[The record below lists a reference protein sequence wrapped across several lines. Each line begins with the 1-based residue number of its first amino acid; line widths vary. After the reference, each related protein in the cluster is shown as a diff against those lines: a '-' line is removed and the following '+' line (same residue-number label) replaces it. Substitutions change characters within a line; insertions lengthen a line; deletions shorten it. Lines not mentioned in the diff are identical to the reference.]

1 MLDEGSD
8 KNPPTRTAEFGDVVG
23 QTELKR
29 ALSAVGAN
37 DDLSGVLVRG
47 EKGTGKSTLA
57 RALASYLPERRVVAD
72 CRYGCP
78 PGDASRQCP
87 SCRRRA
93 SLPVATRPAP
103 FVTLPLGATRE
114 AVVGSLSVAD
124 ALDGEASFDPGL
136 LARAN
141 RGVLYVDE
149 VNLLDDHLVD
159 VVLDAAASGVNTVER
174 DGVSLT
180 HPAEFT
186 LIGTMNPEEGALR
199 PQLRDRF
206 DLAVDVT
213 GLDATEDRMAVV
225 DRALGRDAGAAA
237 RSGGDATRESGEDD
251 AAGDKGDETGAT
263 ADDPA
268 FGDPAAAIGDAR
280 GRLGSVTLP
289 DSFLRDLVELC
300 RDAGVDGHRA
310 DIAAAR
316 CARTLAALDGRRRV
330 IEGDVREAASLA
342 LPHRL
347 RTDPFEET
355 ADADELIDDHLG
367 DDGDEPDAGE
377 GDAGEDADG
386 TTDGEAGEG
395 GEAADGEGKGGPGDR
410 DGRSEGGRGDA
421 DGGDEEAPAETAGDE
436 GEDSDGDADGGAPD
450 GPNRDPDG
458 GRDPE
463 PPETTADESGSGADS
478 AGDDPD
484 TDSRDDPDESA
495 DDSAEATPL
504 VPGSDRVGVGDAVA
518 PDIETPDAG
527 TTAGGDG
534 DGRSSAAP
542 STRGTGPRVRTE
554 RARSG
559 DRVDA
564 GASVRAAAE
573 RGGRSVEERDL
584 RRSVRAGDAETL
596 VCFAVDAS
604 ASMRGPMRAAKGAA
618 IDLLRDSYEHRDAVA
633 LVAFAGDDAGLLLPP
648 TDDVG
653 RAARHLKEL
662 PTGDRTPLAAG
673 VDAAA
678 DAIAR
683 ADADASLAVVV
694 TDGGAN
700 ASERP
705 TAAVREAGGR
715 LREAGDRTLVVDAG
729 DAGGVVPTLLDST
742 GGERVPLSS
751 LSAERVERELGGTA
765 GK

>member
-47 EKGTGKSTLA
+47 EKGTSKSTLA

-124 ALDGEASFDPGL
+124 ALGGEAAFDPGL

-213 GLDATEDRMAVV
+213 GLDATDDRMAVV
-225 DRALGRDAGAAA
+225 DRALGRDAGATA

-280 GRLGSVTLP
+280 GRLGSVTL
-289 DSFLRDLVELC
+289 
-300 RDAGVDGHRA
+300 
-310 DIAAAR
+310 
-316 CARTLAALDGRRRV
+316 
-330 IEGDVREAASLA
+330 
-342 LPHRL
+342 
-347 RTDPFEET
+347 
-355 ADADELIDDHLG
+355 
-367 DDGDEPDAGE
+367 
-377 GDAGEDADG
+377 
-386 TTDGEAGEG
+386 
-395 GEAADGEGKGGPGDR
+395 
-410 DGRSEGGRGDA
+410 
-421 DGGDEEAPAETAGDE
+421 
-436 GEDSDGDADGGAPD
+436 
-450 GPNRDPDG
+450 
-458 GRDPE
+458 
-463 PPETTADESGSGADS
+463 
-478 AGDDPD
+478 
-484 TDSRDDPDESA
+484 
-495 DDSAEATPL
+495 
-504 VPGSDRVGVGDAVA
+504 
-518 PDIETPDAG
+518 
-527 TTAGGDG
+527 
-534 DGRSSAAP
+534 
-542 STRGTGPRVRTE
+542 
-554 RARSG
+554 
-559 DRVDA
+559 
-564 GASVRAAAE
+564 
-573 RGGRSVEERDL
+573 
-584 RRSVRAGDAETL
+584 
-596 VCFAVDAS
+596 
-604 ASMRGPMRAAKGAA
+604 
-618 IDLLRDSYEHRDAVA
+618 
-633 LVAFAGDDAGLLLPP
+633 
-648 TDDVG
+648 
-653 RAARHLKEL
+653 
-662 PTGDRTPLAAG
+662 
-673 VDAAA
+673 
-678 DAIAR
+678 
-683 ADADASLAVVV
+683 
-694 TDGGAN
+694 
-700 ASERP
+700 
-705 TAAVREAGGR
+705 
-715 LREAGDRTLVVDAG
+715 
-729 DAGGVVPTLLDST
+729 
-742 GGERVPLSS
+742 
-751 LSAERVERELGGTA
+751 
-765 GK
+765 

>member
-1 MLDEGSD
+1 MLDKGSD
-8 KNPPTRTAEFGDVVG
+8 KNPPTPTAGFDDVVG

-29 ALSAVGAN
+29 ALAAVGSN
-37 DDLSGVLVRG
+37 DALSGALVRG

-57 RALASYLPERRVVAD
+57 RALASALPERRVVAD

-78 PGDASRQCP
+78 PGDPSRQCP
-87 SCRRRA
+87 ECRPRA
-93 SLPVATRPAP
+93 TLPVATRPAP

-124 ALDGEASFDPGL
+124 ALDGDAAFDPGL

-174 DGVSLT
+174 DGVSVT
-180 HPAEFT
+180 HPASFT

-206 DLAVDVT
+206 DLAIDVT

-225 DRALGRDAGAAA
+225 DRALGRDAGA
-237 RSGGDATRESGEDD
+237 GDNSAEDD
-251 AAGDKGDETGAT
+251 PPGPALA
-263 ADDPA
+263 DPA
-268 FGDPAAAIGDAR
+268 GAIADAR
-280 GRLGSVTLP
+280 ERLPDVTLP
-289 DSFLRDLVELC
+289 DSFVRDLVELC

-310 DIAAAR
+310 DIATAR
-316 CARTLAALDGRRRV
+316 CARTLAALDGRTRV
-330 IEGDVREAASLA
+330 IESDVREAASWA

-347 RTDPFEET
+347 RTDPFEES

-367 DDGDEPDAGE
+367 DDRGQEDGEDGDEAEPGESERGEDEFCE
-377 GDAGEDADG
+377 GDLDEGDESGDGTGGEERPAAGDADSERG
-386 TTDGEAGEG
+386 SDSGSKRGSDSGSAEAGEAGS
-395 GEAADGEGKGGPGDR
+395 DGGGPE
-410 DGRSEGGRGDA
+410 EGNGER
-421 DGGDEEAPAETAGDE
+421 AED
-436 GEDSDGDADGGAPD
+436 DSD
-450 GPNRDPDG
+450 
-458 GRDPE
+458 
-463 PPETTADESGSGADS
+463 
-478 AGDDPD
+478 
-484 TDSRDDPDESA
+484 
-495 DDSAEATPL
+495 EATPL
-504 VPGSDRVGVGDAVA
+504 VPGSERAGVGDAVA
-518 PDIETPDAG
+518 PEVQSPDAESTG
-527 TTAGGDG
+527 AGEAV
-534 DGRSSAAP
+534 GRGSAGP
-542 STRGTGPRVRTE
+542 SPRGTGPRVRTE
-554 RARSG
+554 SAAPN
-559 DRVDA
+559 DRIDA

-573 RGGRSVEERDL
+573 RGGRAVEERDL
-584 RRSVRAGDAETL
+584 RRSVRAADAETL

-618 IDLLRDSYEHRDAVA
+618 IDLLRDAYEHRDAVS
-633 LVAFAGDDAGLLLPP
+633 LVAFAGDDAAVLLPP

-653 RAARHLKEL
+653 RAARHLKDL

-700 ASERP
+700 GAKRP

-715 LREAGDRTLVVDAG
+715 LREVADRTLVVDAG
-729 DAGGVVPTLLDST
+729 EAEGVVPTLVDST
-742 GGERVPLSS
+742 GGERVPLSA
-751 LSAERVERELGGTA
+751 LSAERVDRELGGATREGSA
-765 GK
+765 ER

>member
-8 KNPPTRTAEFGDVVG
+8 KNPPTPTAEFDDVVG

-29 ALSAVGAN
+29 ALAAVGAN
-37 DDLSGVLVRG
+37 DELSGALVRG

-57 RALASYLPERRVVAD
+57 RALASCLPERRVVAD

-78 PGDASRQCP
+78 PGDPDRQCP
-87 SCRRRA
+87 TCRRRA
-93 SLPVATRPAP
+93 TLPVDTRPAP

-124 ALDGEASFDPGL
+124 ALDGDAAFDPGV

-213 GLDATEDRMAVV
+213 GLDATADRMAVV
-225 DRALGRDAGAAA
+225 DRALGRDGGAS
-237 RSGGDATRESGEDD
+237 REGDAGRD
-251 AAGDKGDETGAT
+251 ADGVTAGDPPFD
-263 ADDPA
+263 
-268 FGDPAAAIGDAR
+268 DPAAAIADAR
-280 GRLGSVTLP
+280 ERLGSVTLP
-289 DSFLRDLVELC
+289 DSFVRDIVELC

-316 CARTLAALDGRRRV
+316 CARTLAALDGRSRV

-347 RTDPFEET
+347 RTDPFEES
-355 ADADELIDDHLG
+355 ADAEELIDDHLDGDDPEPSDPDADG
-367 DDGDEPDAGE
+367 DDGTADGEYDERGGDVGDGSGDDAADGSRDDAVDEHKPDASGRRGDGDSTE
-377 GDAGEDADG
+377 DGDGTGSETDRGDAGAEVDAG
-386 TTDGEAGEG
+386 DGERETDRGDTGGSGCGESAEATG
-395 GEAADGEGKGGPGDR
+395 GNAEGDGDNESTVGEPSGSNGGP
-410 DGRSEGGRGDA
+410 E
-421 DGGDEEAPAETAGDE
+421 AETE
-436 GEDSDGDADGGAPD
+436 
-450 GPNRDPDG
+450 
-458 GRDPE
+458 
-463 PPETTADESGSGADS
+463 
-478 AGDDPD
+478 
-484 TDSRDDPDESA
+484 
-495 DDSAEATPL
+495 EATPL
-504 VPGSDRVGVGDAVA
+504 VPGADRVGVGDAVA
-518 PDIETPDAG
+518 PEMEKPDADS
-527 TTAGGDG
+527 TVAGDG

-554 RARSG
+554 RATPA
-559 DRVDA
+559 DRIDA
-564 GASVRAAAE
+564 GASVRASAE
-573 RGGRSVEERDL
+573 RGGRAVEERDL

-618 IDLLRDSYEHRDAVA
+618 VDLLRDSYEHRDAVA
-633 LVAFAGDDAGLLLPP
+633 LVAFAGDDAGVLLPP

-653 RAARHLKEL
+653 RAARHLKDL
-662 PTGDRTPLAAG
+662 PTGDRTPLSAG

-678 DAIAR
+678 DAISR
-683 ADADASLAVVV
+683 ADADVALAIVV

-700 ASERP
+700 GAERP

-715 LREAGDRTLVVDAG
+715 LREVADRTLVVDAG
-729 DAGGVVPTLLDST
+729 DAEGVVPTLLDST

-751 LSAERVERELGGTA
+751 LSAERVDRELGGTA
-765 GK
+765 EK

>member
-1 MLDEGSD
+1 VLDEGSD
-8 KNPPTRTAEFGDVVG
+8 KNPPTPAADFGDVVG

-57 RALASYLPERRVVAD
+57 RALASYLPQRRVVAD
-72 CRYGCP
+72 CRYRCP
-78 PGDASRQCP
+78 PDDPSRQCP
-87 SCRRRA
+87 ACRRRA
-93 SLPVATRPAP
+93 SLPVAVRSAP

-159 VVLDAAASGVNTVER
+159 VILDAAASGVNTVER
-174 DGVSLT
+174 DGVSLS
-180 HPAEFT
+180 HPAAFT

-213 GLDATEDRMAVV
+213 GLDATEDRIAVV
-225 DRALGRDAGAAA
+225 DRALERDGGALRDGPA
-237 RSGGDATRESGEDD
+237 SD
-251 AAGDKGDETGAT
+251 AAGDAPTES
-263 ADDPA
+263 A
-268 FGDPAAAIGDAR
+268 FDDPAAAIADAR
-280 GRLGSVTLP
+280 ERLESVTLP
-289 DSFLRDLVELC
+289 DSFVRDIVELC

-316 CARTLAALDGRRRV
+316 CARTLAALDGRSRV

-355 ADADELIDDHLG
+355 ADAEDLIDDHLG
-367 DDGDEPDAGE
+367 DDEPESGE
-377 GDAGEDADG
+377 GDAGDDTDG
-386 TTDGEAGEG
+386 T
-395 GEAADGEGKGGPGDR
+395 ADGETD
-410 DGRSEGGRGDA
+410 ERGDEA
-421 DGGDEEAPAETAGDE
+421 DGDDGGEGDGGDE
-436 GEDSDGDADGGAPD
+436 SDGDGSTERAGADDGRGEADWEDDRSDDEEGDAAGDDGEADRGDGDSDDHGGPDASGDETGANDGHAAPH
-450 GPNRDPDG
+450 
-458 GRDPE
+458 
-463 PPETTADESGSGADS
+463 DEGADS
-478 AGDDPD
+478 SDEGGD
-484 TDSRDDPDESA
+484 SPDESEA
-495 DDSAEATPL
+495 DTEEATPL
-504 VPGSDRVGVGDAVA
+504 VPGSDRVSVGDAAAPEVEAPEAGASVA
-518 PDIETPDAG
+518 GESS
-527 TTAGGDG
+527 
-534 DGRSSAAP
+534 GRSNAVP
-542 STRGTGPRVRTE
+542 SPRGTGPRVRTE
-554 RARSG
+554 RATSA
-559 DRVDA
+559 DRIDA

-573 RGGRSVEERDL
+573 RGGKGVEERDL
-584 RRSVRAGDAETL
+584 RRSVRADDAETL

-633 LVAFAGDDAGLLLPP
+633 LVAFAGDDAGVLLPP

-700 ASERP
+700 AAERP

-715 LREAGDRTLVVDAG
+715 LREAADRTLVVDAG
-729 DAGGVVPTLLDST
+729 DAEGVVSTLLDST

-751 LSAERVERELGGTA
+751 LSAERVERERGGT
-765 GK
+765 GERETTNR

>member
-8 KNPPTRTAEFGDVVG
+8 KNPPTPAAEFDDVVG

-37 DDLSGVLVRG
+37 GDLAGALVRG

-57 RALASYLPERRVVAD
+57 RALASYLPEQRVVAD

-78 PGDASRQCP
+78 PDVPSRQCP

-93 SLPVATRPAP
+93 SLPVAVRPAP

-124 ALDGEASFDPGL
+124 ALDGDAAFDPGL

-225 DRALGRDAGAAA
+225 DRALDRDAEGDSAAEA
-237 RSGGDATRESGEDD
+237 ASDTPGDTP
-251 AAGDKGDETGAT
+251 T
-263 ADDPA
+263 DPA
-268 FGDPAAAIGDAR
+268 FADPAAAIADAR
-280 GRLGSVTLP
+280 ERLGSVTLP
-289 DSFLRDLVELC
+289 DSFVRDLVELC

-316 CARTLAALDGRRRV
+316 CARTLAALDGRTRV
-330 IEGDVREAASLA
+330 IEGDVREAASFA

-347 RTDPFEET
+347 RTDPFEES
-355 ADADELIDDHLG
+355 ADAEDLIDEHLG
-367 DDGDEPDAGE
+367 DDDPESGE
-377 GDAGEDADG
+377 GDAGDDTDG
-386 TTDGEAGEG
+386 T
-395 GEAADGEGKGGPGDR
+395 ADGETDER
-410 DGRSEGGRGDA
+410 EDEA
-421 DGGDEEAPAETAGDE
+421 DG
-436 GEDSDGDADGGAPD
+436 SDGDETDSGDESDGSGERDGAHD
-450 GPNRDPDG
+450 
-458 GRDPE
+458 GRDEGDERDDRGDDADAASDDDGETDRRDGDSRGEPE
-463 PPETTADESGSGADS
+463 ASADEIAANDRHS
-478 AGDDPD
+478 DPH
-484 TDSRDDPDESA
+484 DESA
-495 DDSAEATPL
+495 DSSDEDGDSPDESEDGSEEATPL

-518 PDIETPDAG
+518 PEVEAPEAGASVAGDET
-527 TTAGGDG
+527 
-534 DGRSSAAP
+534 GRSNADP
-542 STRGTGPRVRTE
+542 SPRGTGPRVRTE
-554 RARSG
+554 RATSA
-559 DRVDA
+559 DRIDA

-573 RGGRSVEERDL
+573 RGGKRVEERDL
-584 RRSVRAGDAETL
+584 RRSVRAGSAETL

-604 ASMRGPMRAAKGAA
+604 ASMSGPMRAAKGAA

-633 LVAFAGDDAGLLLPP
+633 LVAFAGNDAGVLLPP

-683 ADADASLAVVV
+683 ANADASLAVVV

-700 ASERP
+700 GAERP

-715 LREAGDRTLVVDAG
+715 LREAADRTLVVDAG
-729 DAGGVVPTLLDST
+729 DAEGVVPTLLDST
-742 GGERVPLSS
+742 GGERVPLSA
-751 LSAERVERELGGTA
+751 LSAERVDRELGGT
-765 GK
+765 GERETRNR

>member
-1 MLDEGSD
+1 MLDKGSD
-8 KNPPTRTAEFGDVVG
+8 KNPPTPTAGFDDVVG
-23 QTELKR
+23 QAELKR
-29 ALSAVGAN
+29 ALVAVGSN

-57 RALASYLPERRVVAD
+57 RALAAALPKRRVVAD

-78 PGDASRQCP
+78 PGDPSRQCP
-87 SCRRRA
+87 ECRRRA
-93 SLPVATRPAP
+93 TLPAATRPAP

-124 ALDGEASFDPGL
+124 ALDGDAEFDPGL

-159 VVLDAAASGVNTVER
+159 VVLDAAASGVNAVER

-225 DRALGRDAGAAA
+225 DRALGRDADV
-237 RSGGDATRESGEDD
+237 GGDEVGD
-251 AAGDKGDETGAT
+251 DKGESALN
-263 ADDPA
+263 
-268 FGDPAAAIGDAR
+268 DPAAAVADAR
-280 GRLGSVTLP
+280 DRLPDVMLP
-289 DSFLRDLVELC
+289 DSFVRDLVELC

-310 DIAAAR
+310 DIATAR
-316 CARTLAALDGRRRV
+316 CARTLAALDGRTRV
-330 IEGDVREAASLA
+330 IESDLREAASWA

-347 RTDPFEET
+347 RTDPFEEST
-355 ADADELIDDHLG
+355 DADELIDDHLG
-367 DDGDEPDAGE
+367 DDGGQGEGEDRDEAGADESESGEGESERGETEPEESRGDGE
-377 GDAGEDADG
+377 GDE
-386 TTDGEAGEG
+386 
-395 GEAADGEGKGGPGDR
+395 
-410 DGRSEGGRGDA
+410 
-421 DGGDEEAPAETAGDE
+421 
-436 GEDSDGDADGGAPD
+436 
-450 GPNRDPDG
+450 
-458 GRDPE
+458 
-463 PPETTADESGSGADS
+463 ADESGDGTDEKERPA
-478 AGDDPD
+478 AGDG
-484 TDSRDDPDESA
+484 DSERESRSGSERGSESGSSEAGEAGGDDGGSEESGDDGEKGDGEGATDESDEGGDG
-495 DDSAEATPL
+495 DDEATPL
-504 VPGSDRVGVGDAVA
+504 VPGSERAGVGDAVA
-518 PDIETPDAG
+518 PEVKAPDDET
-527 TTAGGDG
+527 TTAGDG
-534 DGRSSAAP
+534 VGRGSAAP
-542 STRGTGPRVRTE
+542 SPRGTGPRVRTE
-554 RARSG
+554 SAAPD
-559 DRVDA
+559 DRIDA

-573 RGGRSVEERDL
+573 RGARAVEERDL
-584 RRSVRAGDAETL
+584 RRSVRAADAETL

-618 IDLLRDSYEHRDAVA
+618 IDLLRDAYEHRDAVS
-633 LVAFAGDDAGLLLPP
+633 LVAFAGDDAAVLLPP

-673 VDAAA
+673 VETAA

-683 ADADASLAVVV
+683 ADADVSLAVVV

-700 ASERP
+700 GAKRP
-705 TAAVREAGGR
+705 TAAVREAGKR
-715 LREAGDRTLVVDAG
+715 LREVADRTLVVDAG
-729 DAGGVVPTLLDST
+729 EGEGVVPTLVGST
-742 GGERVPLSS
+742 GGERVSLSA
-751 LSAERVERELGGTA
+751 LSAERVDRELGGATKERSA
-765 GK
+765 ER